1 MKQQK
6 LDDFA
11 VLAAIYDRK
20 ATKWRV
26 MNALLSEELTVQ
38 EMSRALNIEQSNLSH
53 QLTALKQS
61 GLVDVHREGKYRR
74 FQLSDAITFVRLK
87 EVLMEMAKGRN
98 RLIIQ
103 EQNGATTVG
112 RLCFGKDNT
121 GTLRD

>member
-98 RLIIQ
+98 R
-103 EQNGATTVG
+103 
-112 RLCFGKDNT
+112 
-121 GTLRD
+121 